1 MNVLST
7 EIIYTRQSGAEGG
20 SGKEVMRGIWK
31 GVSEGEGRGGEQG
44 AFQEGLI
51 GGGDTQPWKRGG
63 GGHCRELRAG
73 GGGWNIKWDTKEARE
88 VAGGRGG
95 ARASLVCMFL
105 PICCFITS
113 TSPFRFCYHSP
124 GLPFSEDLSFVWS
137 VSLGS
142 NFLTLSSSLTLDN
155 LLILQVSVFL
165 INKMRIISVLP
176 SLSWGLIKWEN
187 IRPNSVHGTKPVL
200 NKCKLPFLSLL

>member
-7 EIIYTRQSGAEGG
+7 ETIYTRQSGAEGG

-51 GGGDTQPWKRGG
+51 GGGDTQPWTRGG

-88 VAGGRGG
+88 VAGGRG
-95 ARASLVCMFL
+95 APELVLCVCFSLFVVLL
-105 PICCFITS
+105 PA
-113 TSPFRFCYHSP
+113 P
-124 GLPFSEDLSFVWS
+124 LLS
-137 VSLGS
+137 VSVI
-142 NFLTLSSSLTLDN
+142 
-155 LLILQVSVFL
+155 ILQV
-165 INKMRIISVLP
+165 
-176 SLSWGLIKWEN
+176 
-187 IRPNSVHGTKPVL
+187 
-200 NKCKLPFLSLL
+200 FLSLRISPLYGPFPSALIFSRFPALWLWTTYLYSKSLFSLSIKWG